1 MLGNGLFTVT
11 GRMHA
16 AVSTFQMGRPA
27 VCLSYST
34 KFRGVIGGSL
44 GQDDLVIEADDNALW
59 HSRRI
64 VALVCDRVDQVLAEY
79 KERCERIG
87 SRVKELQRQVAV
99 TLDEI
104 SSERPAGRKPV
115 Q

>member
-1 MLGNGLFTVT
+1 
-11 GRMHA
+11 
-16 AVSTFQMGRPA
+16 MGRSMLDRSLVLCA
-27 VCLSYST
+27 ELVSCRL
-34 KFRGVIGGSL
+34 KREAFGSL

-79 KERCERIG
+79 RERCERIG

>member
-1 MLGNGLFTVT
+1 
-11 GRMHA
+11 MHA
-16 AVSTFQMGRPA
+16 AVSTFQMGVRRFA
-27 VCLSYST
+27 SYST

-79 KERCERIG
+79 RERCERIIAG
-87 SRVKELQRQVAV
+87 SKSYNGKWPLRSMRFRRRGLPVGNRYSDL
-99 TLDEI
+99 
-104 SSERPAGRKPV
+104 PGGRNANADYP
-115 Q
+115 